1 MAKRSAPE
9 INAGS
14 MADIAFL
21 LLIFFLVATTMD
33 IDTVISRK
41 LPQKQEPGSPPPPE
55 VKEKNIFEININRNN
70 QMLIEKKE
78 YVKLENLKVK
88 VLEFLDN
95 GGGPGNNNVGNCNYC
110 KGGPDGIVDLS
121 SSDHPNKAI
130 IYLRTDRGTSYEMFV
145 AVHDVL
151 GQAYMELRNRE
162 AMRLYGVTFDD
173 LLDQKFNDKEN
184 VELDEKIKKVK
195 DLFPEIISEVEPSS
209 N

>member
-33 IDTVISRK
+33 IDTVISRR
-41 LPQKQEPGSPPPPE
+41 LPQKDPKP
-55 VKEKNIFEININRNN
+55 KENKEEFHARNVFEININRND
-70 QMLIEKKE
+70 QMLVEKKE

-95 GGGPGNNNVGNCNYC
+95 GGGPGSNNVGNCNYC
-110 KGGPDGIVDLS
+110 KGGPDGSISPDM
-121 SSDHPNKAI
+121 SDHPNKAI
-130 IYLRTDRGTSYEMFV
+130 ISLRTDRGTSYEMFV

-184 VELDEKIKKVK
+184 VELEEKIKKIK